1 MSLEMHLIFLV
12 LVWLLFEVSEIEE
25 HSSTH
30 NQSLIFS
37 SGTSGEVA
45 SEVISS
51 RQHSLSASWA
61 SLLKGGNNFTRGRLD
76 IEINSFTAFKRTLA
90 MHTDLETTGFNDI
103 FQVVV
108 LVIKFIDNVEASP
121 DILDLSN
128 VLILAIFDVVNHHFR
143 SVEAVESTLAWS
155 VNIQEWFVVKLFS
168 VIFKIDLDLERLA
181 IRGHT
186 LLGTEAGFFLGL
198 EEFLSLLFTIL
209 AQWENIVGVV
219 LITTSEGFSKIE
231 LLLDEDTV
239 SGGESFVTLLW
250 LLDWGS
256 HLLRRILRRVL
267 GRVLGRVLSRR
278 VLLRRILLRRILLG
292 RVLLRRILL
301 GRVLLRRISTLLR
314 VTRTELNSD
323 SGLLRLLHFS

>member
-1 MSLEMHLIFLV
+1 
-12 LVWLLFEVSEIEE
+12 
-25 HSSTH
+25 
-30 NQSLIFS
+30 
-37 SGTSGEVA
+37 
-45 SEVISS
+45 
-51 RQHSLSASWA
+51 
-61 SLLKGGNNFTRGRLD
+61 
-76 IEINSFTAFKRTLA
+76 

-103 FQVVV
+103 FQGVV

-143 SVEAVESTLAWS
+143 SVEAVESALAWS
-155 VNIQEWFVVKLFS
+155 VNIQEWFVVEFFS
-168 VIFKIDLDLERLA
+168 VVFKIDLDLERLA

-209 AQWENIVGVV
+209 AQGENVIGVV
-219 LITTSEGFSKIE
+219 LVTTSEGFSKIE

-239 SGGESFVTLLW
+239 SGGESLITLLW

-256 HLLRRILRRVL
+256 HLLRRILRRVSL
-267 GRVLGRVLSRR
+267 WWVLG
-278 VLLRRILLRRILLG
+278 VLLRRILGRVLLG
-292 RVLLRRILL
+292 RVLLGRILL

-314 VTRTELNSD
+314 VARTELNSD
-323 SGLLRLLHFS
+323 SLRLGLHFS